1 MKSLLATKVF
11 ALGLVMLV
19 LMAALSM
26 IGGLA
31 SERLRYRAQAADSIR
46 SSLAGPQTLAGAV
59 MTRRCTKTIETIV
72 VREKQRTAER
82 SEEQVLLSALPQ
94 TLHWS
99 ATSQIE
105 PRYRG
110 LYKVNSFNLEAVGD
124 FTWDSLAALAAPSV
138 KDTVVG
144 VRCDAPS
151 VEFAI
156 ADVRGVRSIK
166 VATPR
171 GAAQVAASAS
181 STWLKSGF
189 KAALH
194 VDEAALAG
202 PSKVQLSIGLV
213 GLESL
218 GFVPLANQN
227 SVTLKS
233 DWAHP
238 SFQGAFLPQDRK
250 VDSGGFEA
258 TWNVSS
264 LASSARSQLVG
275 KTNLCDVR
283 EVAANESC
291 LQSFGVDFIDPI
303 NPASLSDRA
312 IKYGVMFI
320 VLTFAGLVVLEVLKR
335 VPVHPVQ
342 YLLIGAA
349 LASFFLLLLSLSEHI
364 PFLQAYIVA
373 ALACIALLTAY
384 AQAVLGGW
392 ARALPLTG
400 GLAALYGVLYLV
412 LQSEQHAL
420 LAGSMLLFVVLAG
433 VMLLTRDVKWG
444 RLNEAM

>member
-11 ALGLVMLV
+11 ALVLVMLL
-19 LMAALSM
+19 LMAALSL

-59 MTRRCTKTIETIV
+59 MTRHCTKTIEAIV
-72 VREKQRTAER
+72 VREKQRIAER

-110 LYKVNSFNLEAVGD
+110 LYKVNSFNLDAVGEVA
-124 FTWDSLAALAAPSV
+124 WGSLSALAAPPV
-138 KDTVVG
+138 KDAVIAVH
-144 VRCDAPS
+144 CDAPN

-156 ADVRGVRSIK
+156 SDVRGVRSIK
-166 VATPR
+166 VTTSQ
-171 GAAQVAASAS
+171 GAAQVLASADS
-181 STWLKSGF
+181 RWFKSGF
-189 KAALH
+189 KAGLI

-202 PSKVQLSIGLV
+202 PSRVQLSIALV

-218 GFVPLANQN
+218 GFVPLANEN

-250 VDSGGFEA
+250 VDSSGFEA
-258 TWNVSS
+258 TWKVSS
-264 LASSARSQLVG
+264 LASSARSQLGG
-275 KTNLCDVR
+275 KTSLCDVR
-283 EVAANESC
+283 QVAANEGC
-291 LQSFGVDFIDPI
+291 LQSFGVDFIDPV

-312 IKYGVMFI
+312 TKYGVMFI

-342 YLLIGAA
+342 YLLIGVA

-364 PFLQAYIVA
+364 SFLQAYIVA
-373 ALACIALLTAY
+373 ALACIALLTLY
-384 AQAVLGGW
+384 AKAVLGGW
-392 ARALPLTG
+392 SRALPMTG
-400 GLAALYGVLYLV
+400 GLTALYGVLYLV

-420 LAGSMLLFVVLAG
+420 LAGSLLLFVVLAG